1 MPRKMELV
9 SREAGTV
16 ARPVLEFLSAICHTR
31 PPFVMLIEQKWCR
44 EAGRALSAAKRCT
57 EGIRTRW
64 LSEMWELENHEVGR
78 VVGENVETVMR
89 MRSRKEELQSAV
101 SR

>member
-1 MPRKMELV
+1 M
-9 SREAGTV
+9 
-16 ARPVLEFLSAICHTR
+16 
-31 PPFVMLIEQKWCR
+31 
-44 EAGRALSAAKRCT
+44 SAAKRCT

-64 LSEMWELENHEVGR
+64 LSEMWELENHEVGT